1 MTAGEALRG
10 SPRPAGLFLSPSHL
24 ATLSSAGGPEPPGPS
39 EAVSVPPARYPRR
52 RSCAAEALC
61 PAWVGLKQ
69 GWGGGG
75 VSDPWPRRW
84 GVYVLVASACFLSG
98 PALAVGAGVM
108 GAVGSGVTGAVV

>member
-1 MTAGEALRG
+1 M
-10 SPRPAGLFLSPSHL
+10 
-24 ATLSSAGGPEPPGPS
+24 PPPQ
-39 EAVSVPPARYPRR
+39 YPRR

-69 GWGGGG
+69 GWGGAGASRTPGHNDGG
-75 VSDPWPRRW
+75 